1 MRDDRVEIFVPDLP
15 EPASHYVH
23 VVRAGQMIFVSGC
36 SALDGAG
43 HVVGGRDVVAQTR
56 QVFENLRKCLEA
68 AGATFADV
76 CKVTVFLRH
85 GTDRSRINP
94 VRQEYFG
101 TTRPA
106 STLVEVAGF
115 SREDIL
121 VEIEAIAVVPSATS
135 PWAGGPPGVLL
146 EPPEHA

>member
-1 MRDDRVEIFVPDLP
+1 MRDDRIEIFVPDLP

-36 SALDGAG
+36 SALDAAG
-43 HVVGGRDVVAQTR
+43 EVVGGRDVVAQTR

-85 GTDRSRINP
+85 GTDRESDQPR
-94 VRQEYFG
+94 
-101 TTRPA
+101 A
-106 STLVEVAGF
+106 
-115 SREDIL
+115 
-121 VEIEAIAVVPSATS
+121 
-135 PWAGGPPGVLL
+135 PGVLRDDQAG
-146 EPPEHA
+146 EHAGGGRGILARGHPGGDRGHRGGAVRHLALGGGATGRLA

>member
-15 EPASHYVH
+15 EPASHYAH

-36 SALDGAG
+36 SALAPSGE
-43 HVVGGRDVVAQTR
+43 VVGGRDVVAQTR
-56 QVFENLRKCLEA
+56 QVLQNLQKSLEA
-68 AGATFADV
+68 AGATLADV
-76 CKVTVFLRH
+76 CKVTVYLRH
-85 GTDRSRINP
+85 GDDRDRINP

-101 TTRPA
+101 STRPA

-115 SREDIL
+115 SRPDIL
-121 VEIEAIAVVPSATS
+121 VEIEAIAVVPGATS
-135 PWAGGPPGVLL
+135 PWDAVPPDALL

>member
-15 EPASHYVH
+15 EPPSHYVH

-36 SALDGAG
+36 SALDPSGK
-43 HVVGGRDVVAQTR
+43 VVGGDDVVAQTR
-56 QVFENLRKCLEA
+56 QVFENLKRSLEA

-76 CKVTVFLRH
+76 CKVTVYLRD
-85 GTDRSRINP
+85 GAARDRINP

-101 TTRPA
+101 ATRPA
-106 STLVEVAGF
+106 STLVQVAGF

-121 VEIEAIAVVPSATS
+121 VEIEAIAVVPAAAS
-135 PWAGGPPGVLL
+135 PWDAVPPDALL

>member
-36 SALDGAG
+36 SALDASGK
-43 HVVGGRDVVAQTR
+43 VVGGDDVVGQTR
-56 QVFENLRKCLEA
+56 QVFENLKKSLEA
-68 AGATFADV
+68 AGATFDDV
-76 CKVTVFLRH
+76 CKMTVFLRN
-85 GTDRSRINP
+85 GADRDRINP
-94 VRQEYFG
+94 IRQAYFG
-101 TTRPA
+101 ATRPA

-115 SREDIL
+115 SREDVL
-121 VEIEAIAVVPSATS
+121 VEIEVIAVVPAATS
-135 PWAGGPPGVLL
+135 PWDAIPPDPLL